1 MNYFS
6 SEPGCAQCNTIL
18 SLEQGQ
24 ISQGQLFSAAT
35 PWECAGR
42 QPRGMDERSQSRA
55 RLPRVGDLQFHLG
68 NKKYMA
74 VLQQG
79 GLEVR
84 FELRRVCQR
93 CLGGLMDVGLG

>member
-1 MNYFS
+1 MLSVTQYCPWSKGRSLKAS
-6 SEPGCAQCNTIL
+6 SFQLPLLGNV
-18 SLEQGQ
+18 QG
-24 ISQGQLFSAAT
+24 G
-35 PWECAGR
+35 